1 MRFNHREHSDSFNVP
16 SLHGNKA
23 GLCIVNEEKF
33 PDQKRSSTSNSRWRD
48 GVRERTTNEI
58 SSRFTSRFRAFA
70 VPFSAVTDKAR
81 LCALCGSNLVFSL
94 FLALLLPVYAHAHPM
109 VENALDVVIGRDKIL
124 IDARI
129 SMEQILIASAKGG
142 PVPARDQWPQLA
154 RKHADYVLRH
164 LQIHV
169 DGQLVP
175 GKAVA
180 GANVPTT
187 FSSNPAL
194 IPYRF
199 EYLLDNPPRTVRIDQ
214 NFLREIDLWTASC
227 IARIRQSD
235 DATFSTAL
243 LTRENSAEF
252 DCVWTTPRP
261 GVPTESTRTDI
272 QPGQTIRAYLRHGIL
287 HILTGYDH
295 LLFASALVLAT
306 TRFSD
311 LIKVVTAFTVAH
323 TLTLMLSVCNL
334 VSLSERIVEP
344 MIAVSIV
351 FVAVQNIFWPKQ
363 SRGWTRLAIAFG
375 FGLFHGL
382 GFAGGLKEAMTGMP
396 RIALWTALCAF
407 SLGVELGH
415 QVVVLPMFLG
425 MKWLR
430 QTTPDPNRLLLSTR
444 IVKFG
449 SGAITIAG
457 VYFLIQ
463 AFR

>member
-1 MRFNHREHSDSFNVP
+1 MRFNHREHRDSFNVP
-16 SLHGNKA
+16 SVHGNKA
-23 GLCIVNEEKF
+23 GLCIVNEENF

-154 RKHADYVLRH
+154 REHADYVLRH

-199 EYLLDNPPRTVRIDQ
+199 EYLLDNP
-214 NFLREIDLWTASC
+214 
-227 IARIRQSD
+227 
-235 DATFSTAL
+235 
-243 LTRENSAEF
+243 
-252 DCVWTTPRP
+252 
-261 GVPTESTRTDI
+261 
-272 QPGQTIRAYLRHGIL
+272 
-287 HILTGYDH
+287 
-295 LLFASALVLAT
+295 
-306 TRFSD
+306 
-311 LIKVVTAFTVAH
+311 
-323 TLTLMLSVCNL
+323 
-334 VSLSERIVEP
+334 
-344 MIAVSIV
+344 
-351 FVAVQNIFWPKQ
+351 
-363 SRGWTRLAIAFG
+363 
-375 FGLFHGL
+375 
-382 GFAGGLKEAMTGMP
+382 P